1 MGDVG
6 LRAEHGSNPSSLR
19 VKSCAAP
26 TRASACVLR
35 GHGCCGL
42 AHGPLT
48 LGPDTGGLQGI
59 LVLHMEQVSNMLNM
73 RVFVDTDDDVRLA
86 RRCLLSI
93 FLLLCWKGGPPTS
106 WDLLRLAILDT
117 EMPGRKDR
125 H

>member
-6 LRAEHGSNPSSLR
+6 PRAEHGSKPSSLR

-26 TRASACVLR
+26 TRASACVLQ

-42 AHGPLT
+42 ALT
-48 LGPDTGGLQGI
+48 LGPDPGDLQGI

-93 FLLLCWKGGPPTS
+93 FLLLCWK
-106 WDLLRLAILDT
+106 
-117 EMPGRKDR
+117 
-125 H
+125 